1 MVLDAIAV
9 KFYRGIGPNV
19 QVIGPFSRLNFFIG
33 PNNSGKSVVL
43 NLIFDHVKRVVDEG
57 GRVKLNPVERY
68 SGKKSGNFSL
78 AVGCARECVKENIF
92 KRLKRS
98 RSYHESS
105 GPIFDNIV
113 DNILEEISIDGLI
126 FCDLSNKEEPCI
138 YPEVNIKSVD
148 PRSFG
153 QLWTSLTNQNGGD
166 PKRHWIP
173 ETMSVIA
180 SCAKPSLPEI
190 YLIPAKRQLGEGES
204 EFEDLSGRGLI
215 EHLAEFERPDF
226 DKQEE
231 RIKFEKINEFL
242 KNVNGK
248 MDARLEVPNNKK
260 HLLVHMDNKVLPLS
274 SLGTGIHEVVL
285 IAAFCTIYDGSIMCI
300 EEPEIHLHPVLQ
312 RKLINYILA
321 NTSSQY
327 FIATHSSSFIDTED
341 ASVFAVHNDSEQTYI
356 TRALTKSDKKSILDS
371 MGYLASDLLQANVV
385 IWVEGPSDRIYMNHW
400 ISSYNSDLIEGIHYT
415 IMFYGGSLIRHLA
428 ASDEAA
434 DEFIHL
440 QDLNRNMI
448 IIFDS
453 DKDADDA
460 ALKPNVKRVSEE
472 IEKNGGIAWITAGRE
487 IETYIDHR
495 LLQSALA
502 KVHPKIYDGPSKGGK
517 FDNSFHFYRP
527 DPKNNGKR
535 KLYKEADKV
544 GVAEYV
550 CSYVANFDIY
560 DLRARIGEVCDF
572 IIRANR
578 VD

>member
-1 MVLDAIAV
+1 MFLDNIALA
-9 KFYRGIGPNV
+9 FYRGIGPEI
-19 QVIGPFSRLNFFIG
+19 QYIGPFSRLNLFIG
-33 PNNSGKSVVL
+33 PNNSGKSTVL
-43 NLIFDHVKRVVDEG
+43 NFLTGHFKQKIDGQNNSFSIEENYFGSKKGELFFAIGSNVEDFKEYFFEVIRKTNPSIRQSSDVIKRNIDELVK
-57 GRVKLNPVERY
+57 
-68 SGKKSGNFSL
+68 
-78 AVGCARECVKENIF
+78 
-92 KRLKRS
+92 
-98 RSYHESS
+98 
-105 GPIFDNIV
+105 
-113 DNILEEISIDGLI
+113 EISIDEAIYVSYSAGKIRLFPEI
-126 FCDLSNKEEPCI
+126 DKNGPLSSSFRAINHYLGGSSGINQHSYQIETVLSAI
-138 YPEVNIKSVD
+138 RASVQKQFAD
-148 PRSFG
+148 
-153 QLWTSLTNQNGGD
+153 
-166 PKRHWIP
+166 
-173 ETMSVIA
+173 
-180 SCAKPSLPEI
+180 I
-190 YLIPAKRQLGEGES
+190 YLIPAKRQIGEKGS
-204 EFEDLSGRGLI
+204 SFDGLNGNGLI
-215 EHLAEFERPDF
+215 DHLDTLQNPAFHR
-226 DKQEE
+226 QED
-231 RIKFEKINEFL
+231 RVKFSKINAFL
-242 KNVNGK
+242 KSVTGK
-248 MDARLEVPNNKK
+248 PDAELEVPSDCEY
-260 HLLVHMDNKVLPLS
+260 LIVHMDNKVLPLS
-274 SLGTGIHEVVL
+274 SLGTGIHEVIL
-285 IAAFCTIYDGSIMCI
+285 IASFCTIYDESIICI
-300 EEPEIHLHPVLQ
+300 EEPEIHLHPILQ
-312 RKLINYILA
+312 RKLINYIMK

-327 FIATHSSSFIDTED
+327 FIATHSSSFIDTEG
-341 ASVFAVHNDSEQTYI
+341 ASVFAVHNNSEQTYV
-356 TRALTKSDKKSILDS
+356 TRAITKSDKKSILDS

-434 DEFIHL
+434 EEFIHL
-440 QDLNRNMI
+440 QHLNRNMI
-448 IIFDS
+448 VVFDS

-472 IEKNGGIAWITAGRE
+472 IENNGGIAWITAGRE
-487 IETYIDHR
+487 IENYIDHR